1 MLICINGELR
11 FDITHRNLENWE
23 DLKTLLKNTY
33 MEKHVLDFHTKQLF
47 GARHNIYESVY
58 EWIHNIQR
66 LSSKLR
72 KAALQ
77 DCEEY
82 KSVGIVALAEN

>member
-1 MLICINGELR
+1 
-11 FDITHRNLENWE
+11 
-23 DLKTLLKNTY
+23 
-33 MEKHVLDFHTKQLF
+33 MEKHVLDFQTTQLF
-47 GARHNIYESVY
+47 GARQDIYESVY